1 MNYIALL
8 AAGVASTV
16 VGFLW
21 YSPMVLGK
29 PWMKAMGLTKE
40 KMEGMKKGMAKTYAV
55 SFVGGLVM
63 AYVLSMLISLTGS
76 TGMNEVLVLAFWAWF
91 GFVAPVQLTEV
102 LFGGKSYNLYFI
114 NTGYQLVSLLAMGA
128 VLSVMG

>member
-1 MNYIALL
+1 MNYFALL
-8 AAGVASTV
+8 AAGVASTF

-21 YSPMVLGK
+21 YSPVLFGN
-29 PWMKAMGLTKE
+29 PWMKAMGLNKE
-40 KMEGMKKGMAKTYAV
+40 KMEGMKKGMNKTYAI

-91 GFVAPVQLTEV
+91 GFAAPVQLTEV

-114 NTGYQLVSLLAMGA
+114 NTGYQLASLLVMGA
-128 VLSVMG
+128 VLSAMI